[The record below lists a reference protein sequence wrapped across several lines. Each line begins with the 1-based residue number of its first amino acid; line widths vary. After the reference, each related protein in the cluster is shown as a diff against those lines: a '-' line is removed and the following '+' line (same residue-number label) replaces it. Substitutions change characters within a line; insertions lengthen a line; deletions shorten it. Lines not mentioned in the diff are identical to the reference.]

1 MKKTAVIFG
10 ATGLVG
16 KEVAK
21 FLTRKNEFD
30 KITIIARKSPDYI
43 DKKLEIILLS
53 DFSEL
58 PTIKDKLKADAFFCC
73 VGTTIKTAGSKEA
86 FRKVDYEIPVLI
98 AQIAESLSIHSL
110 VVISSIGAKS
120 KSSNFYLRTKGE
132 MEDDVRKN
140 YSGNLKIV
148 RPSLLMGQRKESRP
162 GEHIAN
168 VFMEKLGWLFI
179 GPLKK
184 YKGIYASE
192 VARAMV
198 KLASIDNQQVIYNSN
213 ELFKL
218 L

>member
-16 KEVAK
+16 KEVAR
-21 FLTRKNEFD
+21 FLIRNNEYN
-30 KITIIARKSPDYI
+30 KIVIIARKTPDYL

-53 DFSEL
+53 DFAEL
-58 PTIKDKLKADAFFCC
+58 PAIKDKLKADAYFCC
-73 VGTTIKTAGSKEA
+73 VGTTIKIAGSKEA
-86 FRKVDYEIPVLI
+86 FRKVDYEIPVQI
-98 AQIAESLSIHSL
+98 AQIAESLSIPSL

-140 YSGNLKIV
+140 YTGNLKIV
-148 RPSLLMGQRKESRP
+148 RPSLLMGQRKESRR
-162 GEHIAN
+162 GEHFAN

-179 GPLKK
+179 GPLKM

-192 VARAMV
+192 VARAMI
-198 KLASIDNQQVIYNSN
+198 KLPAIDKQKVIYKSN